1 MPRYIREPYGYGQ
14 RSGKKIPLRKAVYDG
29 IYRGLRDSPEWVDDD
44 HPQRYPI
51 PVVDKEALENPL
63 PRDEAFSHTVHVN
76 RLVDGE
82 TFEHLPLWGPLKANL
97 SENVSVQGSYT
108 EAGLTVTYTLQLA
121 PPVRTGTIELS
132 GSLSAT
138 SFFGV
143 GATAGAQV
151 SVQTLS
157 AVAQLDDGV
166 SILVF
171 PSFILATL
179 SADIGFD
186 AAAVTVGGAAGAQ
199 TFQVTG
205 SLAPVTV
212 QAAASVQALEATSAL
227 GSATVAANV
236 SVSGLSMTAS
246 INSVTITSSYEY
258 EYLVVGGGG
267 GGGEGSSGVNFGG
280 GGAGGTVRPGSTIV
294 NPGQALSITV
304 GVGGASAA
312 DGSASS
318 IAGVET
324 APGGLANPTGP
335 TGGSNAD
342 FSGGSGT
349 GTAGGGG
356 AGAGG
361 NGGNAPSAFTGGVG
375 GAGVTSSISGTS
387 QTYGGGGGGGA
398 QNTGGS
404 GGAGGGGAGTANGV
418 GAQNGAPNTGGGGG
432 GGNPDTTTGGGGVV
446 IIRYLGTQRGSG
458 GTVTSSGGYTIHTFS
473 ASGVFTG

>member
-29 IYRGLRDSPEWVDDD
+29 IYRGLRDSPEWVDED

-82 TFEHLPLWGPLKANL
+82 TFEPLPLWGPLKANL

-108 EAGLTVTYTLQLA
+108 QAGLTVTYTLQLA

-132 GSLSAT
+132 GSLRAIGS
-138 SFFGV
+138 FGV

-186 AAAVTVGGAAGAQ
+186 AAAVTVGSAAGAQ

-205 SLAPVTV
+205 SLAPVPV
-212 QAAASVQALEATSAL
+212 QAAASVQALQATSAL
-227 GSATVAANV
+227 GSATVAGAV
-236 SVSGLSMTAS
+236 SAPTLSATAS
-246 INSVTITSSYEY
+246 LASVTATTPFVPETKTSSGTF
-258 EYLVVGGGG
+258 VVPGGVSSLTFEGIGGGG
-267 GGGEGSSGVNFGG
+267 GGGQGGGSTAGEGGGGGEYASVTISVTPGNSHNFTVGAAGSPSGAGGATIFFDTDGTTPLVQANGGGAGTNAAVGTGGAGGVGDITNNGGAGAPESTESDGQGG
-280 GGAGGTVRPGSTIV
+280 GGAGGPSGAGSAGSGT
-294 NPGQALSITV
+294 S
-304 GVGGASAA
+304 GGASGGGTLA
-312 DGSASS
+312 DGVS
-318 IAGVET
+318 T
-324 APGGLANPTGP
+324 PGSGG
-335 TGGSNAD
+335 TGGT
-342 FSGGSGT
+342 SGSTGANGS
-349 GTAGGGG
+349 A
-356 AGAGG
+356 
-361 NGGNAPSAFTGGVG
+361 
-375 GAGVTSSISGTS
+375 
-387 QTYGGGGGGGA
+387 YGGGGGGGDIGA
-398 QNTGGS
+398 VGGS
-404 GGAGGGGAGTANGV
+404 GGPGV
-418 GAQNGAPNTGGGGG
+418 L
-432 GGNPDTTTGGGGVV
+432 V
-446 IIRYLGTQRGSG
+446 IS
-458 GTVTSSGGYTIHTFS
+458 
-473 ASGVFTG
+473 